1 MNGAYC
7 SADGMVFDG
16 TDDFLDVTP
25 WQFGGSITVEAFVK
39 YASIPASEWLRIMCF
54 SDSDGTDRVELT
66 NQDGT
71 GMARI
76 VVRTGGTYY
85 AHSSTSSSVFE
96 VDKWAHIVATVEG
109 TTAKIYVN
117 GVLESTGSNV
127 PEPGTATRDYHY
139 IGGRV
144 DNADSYFDG
153 TIAYLRLWHG
163 KALSADEVRSLY
175 VDLGSHKFDFR
186 GCTDGVDVADA
197 FDASITATAMNGAT
211 CSSDGMV
218 FDGSDD
224 YVDVTPW
231 PFGGEA
237 MTVEAY
243 VKLDQFDNWEHVLNF
258 HNTNSEEAIFFAV
271 FDSDGTTNRWS
282 VRQGST
288 ELVLD
293 TSDFWAAATW
303 IHVVLTT
310 EDTTMKTYKNGA
322 LVDTTTSGQEPVAT
336 TRDNHWLGKAPDAW
350 NQGVIE
356 GTIAYIRFWD
366 GIALNADEVLALY
379 QT

>member
-1 MNGAYC
+1 
-7 SADGMVFDG
+7 
-16 TDDFLDVTP
+16 
-25 WQFGGSITVEAFVK
+25 
-39 YASIPASEWLRIMCF
+39 
-54 SDSDGTDRVELT
+54 
-66 NQDGT
+66 
-71 GMARI
+71 
-76 VVRTGGTYY
+76 
-85 AHSSTSSSVFE
+85 
-96 VDKWAHIVATVEG
+96 
-109 TTAKIYVN
+109 
-117 GVLESTGSNV
+117 
-127 PEPGTATRDYHY
+127 
-139 IGGRV
+139 
-144 DNADSYFDG
+144 
-153 TIAYLRLWHG
+153 
-163 KALSADEVRSLY
+163 
-175 VDLGSHKFDFR
+175 
-186 GCTDGVDVADA
+186 
-197 FDASITATAMNGAT
+197 MNGAT

-237 MTVEAY
+237 MTVEAL

-258 HNTNSEEAIFFAV
+258 HNTNTEEAIFFAV
-271 FDSDGTTNRWS
+271 YDSDGTTNRWS

>member
-1 MNGAYC
+1 
-7 SADGMVFDG
+7 MVFDG
-16 TDDFLDVTP
+16 TDDYLDVTP

-96 VDKWAHIVATVEG
+96 VDKWVHIVVTVEG

-144 DNADSYFDG
+144 DTADSYFDG

-163 KALSADEVRSLY
+163 TALTGNEASELY
-175 VDLGSHKFDFR
+175 S
-186 GCTDGVDVADA
+186 
-197 FDASITATAMNGAT
+197 
-211 CSSDGMV
+211 
-218 FDGSDD
+218 
-224 YVDVTPW
+224 
-231 PFGGEA
+231 
-237 MTVEAY
+237 
-243 VKLDQFDNWEHVLNF
+243 EHVAGCVTWMDFGANG
-258 HNTNSEEAIFFAV
+258 NINSEADLTTHGWTYH
-271 FDSDGTTNRWS
+271 DSEPS
-282 VRQGST
+282 SECRQH
-288 ELVLD
+288 LVLKR
-293 TSDFWAAATW
+293 
-303 IHVVLTT
+303 V
-310 EDTTMKTYKNGA
+310 
-322 LVDTTTSGQEPVAT
+322 
-336 TRDNHWLGKAPDAW
+336 
-350 NQGVIE
+350 
-356 GTIAYIRFWD
+356 
-366 GIALNADEVLALY
+366 
-379 QT
+379 

>member
-1 MNGAYC
+1 MARLKCFGLMRARKTRAGGPGYSSRRWRPYASSRISCAPGPSFARTTLRTIVDQEGRARRAYRPRAATFDAWLALSLRLLLVVVVLWARPTEQADLPTPAPTGSFVSTPDHEFDFRGCASGFSVADSIDISILATPMNGAYC

-16 TDDFLDVTP
+16 TDDYLDVTP

-163 KALSADEVRSLY
+163 
-175 VDLGSHKFDFR
+175 
-186 GCTDGVDVADA
+186 
-197 FDASITATAMNGAT
+197 
-211 CSSDGMV
+211 
-218 FDGSDD
+218 
-224 YVDVTPW
+224 
-231 PFGGEA
+231 
-237 MTVEAY
+237 
-243 VKLDQFDNWEHVLNF
+243 
-258 HNTNSEEAIFFAV
+258 
-271 FDSDGTTNRWS
+271 
-282 VRQGST
+282 
-288 ELVLD
+288 
-293 TSDFWAAATW
+293 
-303 IHVVLTT
+303 
-310 EDTTMKTYKNGA
+310 
-322 LVDTTTSGQEPVAT
+322 
-336 TRDNHWLGKAPDAW
+336 
-350 NQGVIE
+350 
-356 GTIAYIRFWD
+356 
-366 GIALNADEVLALY
+366 
-379 QT
+379 